1 MRFLIFSL
9 LLSCLLCGQGASA
22 QNNGASSAQQTT
34 QFDEKLLLGT
44 WKVVSVSGKVVTKE
58 MTMTFKS
65 DYTYL
70 QTKKNADGTINSRFG
85 SWKLGRNLQN
95 LEFMH
100 RNQEGDTVVIT
111 HLDKERLVFKDDRN
125 TFELKNIASALPQ
138 TTQFDEKL
146 LLGTWKVV
154 SVSGQVV
161 NYEMTITFKSDYT
174 FEQTKKKANGTNAS
188 RAGTWAFGKDLK
200 SIDFTP
206 ENQKTDVIQIVALN
220 EKELIFTDIKNKFV
234 LKKVE

>member
-44 WKVVSVSGKVVTKE
+44 WKVVSVSEQAVTKE

-65 DYTYL
+65 DYTFE
-70 QTKKNADGTINSRFG
+70 QAKTKGDGTKDFRF
-85 SWKLGRNLQN
+85 
-95 LEFMH
+95 
-100 RNQEGDTVVIT
+100 
-111 HLDKERLVFKDDRN
+111 
-125 TFELKNIASALPQ
+125 
-138 TTQFDEKL
+138 
-146 LLGTWKVV
+146 
-154 SVSGQVV
+154 
-161 NYEMTITFKSDYT
+161 
-174 FEQTKKKANGTNAS
+174 
-188 RAGTWAFGKDLK
+188 GTWAFGKDLR

-206 ENQKTDVIQIVALN
+206 ENQKTDVVQIVALN

-234 LKKVE
+234 LKKVQ